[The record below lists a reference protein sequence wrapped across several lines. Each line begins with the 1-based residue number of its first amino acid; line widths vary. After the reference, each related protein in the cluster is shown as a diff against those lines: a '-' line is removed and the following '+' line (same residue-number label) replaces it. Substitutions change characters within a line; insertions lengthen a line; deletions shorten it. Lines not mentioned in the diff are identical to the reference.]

1 MDGYLGVDVGSVT
14 TKCAVITEVGELIA
28 YNYLCTQGKP
38 VSAVQQGLR
47 KVRDNFPLMWS
58 RTRSLLRLRL
68 PFIMSRTYVLS
79 SRSVVKVENS
89 SSSVTACRRFSH

>member
-14 TKCAVITEVGELIA
+14 AKCAVITEVGELIA

-47 KVRDNFPLMWS
+47 EVQGQLPADVRIRADMHRRQRP
-58 RTRSLLRLRL
+58 
-68 PFIMSRTYVLS
+68 LS
-79 SRSVVKVENS
+79 SGRY
-89 SSSVTACRRFSH
+89 CGC